1 MDFGKEGGINI
12 FIYTILNNRQP
23 SKFSKYFKR
32 RLGFWFGHALL
43 ACVALLVLVSCS
55 SNIQEIKP
63 PDTNPLTPTTDNV
76 ITLHYNERPPYLVT
90 TETGVGGLTGDPA
103 TIVFEKSDIPYK
115 WEQTP
120 SKRQIYLLEQN
131 RGRDCAVGWFRNKE
145 REGFAKYTLPIYQD
159 KPQIALA
166 RADNNISPD
175 TTVDKIFSNPK
186 LNLLVKDGYSYGDF
200 LDGKIKEHNPIRTVT
215 TVENSE
221 MLKMVYA
228 RRADYFF
235 IAPEEANG
243 LINSSDFDLQDFKF
257 VHFRD
262 IPSGEQRYILCSK
275 LVEDSIIER
284 LNEAIRQYVSLPSS

>member
-1 MDFGKEGGINI
+1 MDFGNQGGINI

-23 SKFSKYFKR
+23 SKLSKYIKR
-32 RLGFWFGHALL
+32 TMGIWFMHALL

-63 PDTNPLTPTTDNV
+63 PDIIPLTPTIDNV

-103 TIVFEKSDIPYK
+103 TIVFEKSNIPYK

-131 RGRDCAVGWFRNKE
+131 RGRDCAVGWFRNIE
-145 REGFAKYTLPIYQD
+145 RERFAKFTLPIYQD

-166 RADNNISPD
+166 RADNDNIPPD
-175 TTVDKIFSNPK
+175 ITVDKIFNNLK

-221 MLKMVYA
+221 MLKMVVA
-228 RRADYFF
+228 GHADYFI
-235 IAPEEANG
+235 IAPEEADG
-243 LINSSDFDLQDFKF
+243 LINSSQFDLQDFKF

-262 IPSGEQRYILCSK
+262 IPYGEQRYILCSEQ
-275 LVEDSIIER
+275 VEDSIIER
-284 LNEAIRQYVSLPSS
+284 LNEAIRQYVSLPS